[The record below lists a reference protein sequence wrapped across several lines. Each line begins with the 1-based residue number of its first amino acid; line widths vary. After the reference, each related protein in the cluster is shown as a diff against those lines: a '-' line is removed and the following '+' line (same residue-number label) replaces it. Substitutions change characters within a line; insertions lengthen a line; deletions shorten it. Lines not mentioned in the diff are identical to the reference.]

1 VCKYWAVRT
10 ERAHEREQA
19 ILKCDVPSN
28 GTRRRSCGGELLCEM
43 QERDGRL
50 KDAAQV
56 FDEMSICVV
65 LKNARVLLLSEASR
79 VQNAV
84 GRIWQRRAGRSHV
97 VREVRR
103 CDDSGRT
110 RSRGSKATRRRHRRP
125 LRRKQW
131 TRSGGTVNFS
141 WRVWKWSGASRPWPS
156 RRQRGRVW
164 RGEAKAKVQ
173 TDLD

>member
-1 VCKYWAVRT
+1 VCKCWAAGA

-19 ILKCDVPSN
+19 ILKCNVLSN

-50 KDAAQV
+50 EDAAQV
-56 FDEMSICVV
+56 FDEMSIRVV

-79 VQNAV
+79 VQDAV
-84 GRIWQRRAGRSHV
+84 GRMWQRRAGRSHV

-110 RSRGSKATRRRHRRP
+110 RPGGSRAARRRRQRP
-125 LRRKQW
+125 LRRKQR
-131 TRSGGTVNFS
+131 TRSGGTTNCS
-141 WRVWKWSGASRPWPS
+141 WRIWRWPGASRPRSS
-156 RRQRGRVW
+156 RRRRSGYGAASRKE
-164 RGEAKAKVQ
+164 RR
-173 TDLD
+173 